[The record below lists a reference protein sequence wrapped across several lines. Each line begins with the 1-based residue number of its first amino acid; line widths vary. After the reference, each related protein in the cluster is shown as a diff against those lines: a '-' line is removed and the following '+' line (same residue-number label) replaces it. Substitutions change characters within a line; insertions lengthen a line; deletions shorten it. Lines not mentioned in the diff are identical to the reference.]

1 MNDFNGFE
9 IPKSNYS
16 KLPHAFIGELHRINS
31 LAELKVILYVLRHTW
46 GYGDANKKIT
56 NDEFCNGR
64 KSKNGVRLDKGC
76 GLSPK
81 SIRSGVQSAMEH
93 GYIIVE
99 VDGSDP
105 ARQKHYYSLVMIDD
119 SGGEKVTPENDSGGE
134 KVTPGGG
141 ESNHRT
147 EKETLERKITTT
159 TGRSRLEQNQQP
171 ASEPTLDPDY
181 ATVVKAYE
189 QNIGML
195 TPMLSEVLHDMV
207 TEYPVDWI
215 VEAVEIACTANVRKL
230 NYVKAVCE
238 NWSRDGRG
246 PKDGVAEPGKKQ
258 VVDVPEGF

>member
-1 MNDFNGFE
+1 MTTMRSQHDKNNPYFIQNRTGPQDPRISFKAKGILSYIMSRPDHWQVWENDLA
-9 IPKSNYS
+9 NYTT
-16 KLPHAFIGELHRINS
+16 E
-31 LAELKVILYVLRHTW
+31 
-46 GYGDANKKIT
+46 
-56 NDEFCNGR
+56 
-64 KSKNGVRLDKGC
+64 
-76 GLSPK
+76 GLT
-81 SIRSGVQSAMEH
+81 SIRSGMKELRDA
-93 GYIIVE
+93 GYINKVSVRDESGKITGWETVILESPDTDVAETHIVE
-99 VDGSDP
+99 NPPSGN
-105 ARQKHYYSLVMIDD
+105 ATFWETDD
-119 SGGEKVTPENDSGGE
+119 I
-134 KVTPGGG
+134 
-141 ESNHRT
+141 ESNDL
-147 EKETLERKITTT
+147 LESKNNNNN
-159 TGRSRLEQNQQP
+159 GHRLEQNQQP